1 MKKIALIQTWLGPLP
16 NYFKEHLITCSQQ
29 ENIDFFIFT
38 DQVVNDI
45 SYPNIFIN
53 YITKEG
59 VEERISNCLN
69 KDIKLFSNKH
79 ACNLKASYG
88 DLYKEYVKN
97 YDYVGCYDIDTL
109 MGDLYNW
116 VLPYLGEFDFISTGG
131 KNFHN
136 RISGPFLIWKNVK
149 TLNTFY
155 KLFNMEK
162 GLSNPTFGT
171 FEEGEFAKKIE
182 EEWKVKIIYESQN
195 LSEDNGK
202 VTFDAIWDNGKV
214 YCNGVEIMFYHF
226 INKNHT
232 TFHHIDNKIYA
243 RYDKNFIEDF
253 YWVFGFTEN
262 YSQTIPHLMDSIN
275 NYSNRKC
282 VIYSINFDYKI
293 PNKFLT
299 SKQFIFKRI
308 DIKPG
313 KKDKKGRDQNIISC
327 KPKLMVDVIEFLP
340 NKKFVFID
348 SDIYLT
354 VTSDD
359 ICKHFNELENYP
371 LINQH
376 NHDTLYLNNLIDG
389 EQWTDT
395 VGILSKATN
404 IKVCVYPRRKTNI
417 MLFDEKSK
425 WFFEEQLKI
434 YDQYKDSRPGIFALH
449 DEDSANIILSKYN
462 LQKSI
467 PLCDVEESSNIDI
480 SKFTDMNH
488 PFHMT
493 GISNSVVLPQHKNDI
508 FCFHGLKDDNQ
519 YNNIKNDYNNSVI
532 DCEEILVTYKDNTIL
547 FTKNSFLTTKQIN
560 ENVDFIIKTVEG
572 KILYTLNNQN
582 LFQYNTFYISD
593 IIINGGLYVIE
604 IVKTNSK
611 EKIYNNLI
619 KIKYDK
625 YTI

>member
-1 MKKIALIQTWLGPLP
+1 
-16 NYFKEHLITCSQQ
+16 
-29 ENIDFFIFT
+29 
-38 DQVVNDI
+38 
-45 SYPNIFIN
+45 
-53 YITKEG
+53 
-59 VEERISNCLN
+59 
-69 KDIKLFSNKH
+69 
-79 ACNLKASYG
+79 
-88 DLYKEYVKN
+88 
-97 YDYVGCYDIDTL
+97 
-109 MGDLYNW
+109 
-116 VLPYLGEFDFISTGG
+116 
-131 KNFHN
+131 
-136 RISGPFLIWKNVK
+136 
-149 TLNTFY
+149 
-155 KLFNMEK
+155 
-162 GLSNPTFGT
+162 
-171 FEEGEFAKKIE
+171 
-182 EEWKVKIIYESQN
+182 
-195 LSEDNGK
+195 
-202 VTFDAIWDNGKV
+202 
-214 YCNGVEIMFYHF
+214 
-226 INKNHT
+226 
-232 TFHHIDNKIYA
+232 
-243 RYDKNFIEDF
+243 
-253 YWVFGFTEN
+253 
-262 YSQTIPHLMDSIN
+262 MDSIN

-308 DIKPG
+308 NIKPG

-532 DCEEILVTYKDNTIL
+532 DCEEILITYKDNTIF

-560 ENVDFIIKTVEG
+560 ENVDFIIKTIDS

-593 IIINGGLYVIE
+593 LNLNGGLYVIE

-619 KIKYDK
+619 KMKK
-625 YTI
+625 